1 MVFFFKMVKTILD
14 NQIPGNG
21 IIIFDYLYKN
31 PEQSVEMRGG
41 DGQRESD
48 TVSQL
53 CSSNKHLEIR
63 TKNT

>member
-1 MVFFFKMVKTILD
+1 MVKTILD

-63 TKNT
+63 T